1 MFEILTSI
9 HFPNHV
15 PGTMPS
21 LSLFSYLDSPHFSEF
36 FDILYMVIGCFI
48 TTVHSLFLYLAC
60 FPVVMNESM
69 KILTKSWVNKK

>member
-21 LSLFSYLDSPHFSEF
+21 LSLFLYLDSPHFSEF
-36 FDILYMVIGCFI
+36 SNILYMVIGCFI
-48 TTVHSLFLYLAC
+48 TIVSSLFLYLDS
-60 FPVVMNESM
+60 FPVVMVINE
-69 KILTKSWVNKK
+69 